1 MVVLYLSPVFGRV
14 ENVDGGR
21 EKTKSSD
28 SAAFCLRSLEI
39 DLYAN
44 PPEADGNF
52 HARLHW

>member
-1 MVVLYLSPVFGRV
+1 MVVLCLSPVFGRV
-14 ENVDGGR
+14 ENVDGGC

-28 SAAFCLRSLEI
+28 SAAFCLISLEI